1 MTFCRMSRARL
12 VQMNGLGM
20 MIVMRDVLIDGRHQ
34 FGTVVT

>member
-1 MTFCRMSRARL
+1 
-12 VQMNGLGM
+12 MNGLRM